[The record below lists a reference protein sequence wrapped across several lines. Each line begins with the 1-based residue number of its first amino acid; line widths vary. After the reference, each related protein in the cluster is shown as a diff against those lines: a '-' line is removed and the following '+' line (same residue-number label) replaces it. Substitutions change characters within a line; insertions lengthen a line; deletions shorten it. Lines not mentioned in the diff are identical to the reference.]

1 MIVLYG
7 CYVFILYKLILPQ
20 YEHITYLSYILYD
33 TIRMQ
38 LPNSHSDDVD
48 NDTNNPLIKKKNND
62 LQEERNPLIVSPTQ
76 SEKVRI
82 IVKPPT
88 LNDKESL
95 KSKVEEAF
103 ESVKETTS
111 NILNKAIKVEEQDI
125 TSFKTFSEK
134 VSKTQ
139 QQQPQQESPEEEY
152 VIPVI
157 AEDYSLSKKTL
168 SEDINIEKRWIE
180 HDEIKIPVR
189 YEKVFVND
197 KEIDVYS
204 KQGAISQIKEKI
216 SDLVHST
223 KRENEPEEEK
233 EENTKNQNANKET
246 ENKKRGAVEEEQLQ
260 LKGEIVP
267 LFDNTQNEDN
277 NINSSS
283 NNIKEL
289 TKNERQA
296 LIPLYAEEI
305 TISKKL
311 VKIGEIL
318 LSKRRVIEE
327 ENVNVVTTK
336 ERVSVQHPDGK
347 KEKLTTY

>member
-1 MIVLYG
+1 MI
-7 CYVFILYKLILPQ
+7 
-20 YEHITYLSYILYD
+20 T
-33 TIRMQ
+33 
-38 LPNSHSDDVD
+38 
-48 NDTNNPLIKKKNND
+48 
-62 LQEERNPLIVSPTQ
+62 
-76 SEKVRI
+76 
-82 IVKPPT
+82 
-88 LNDKESL
+88 
-95 KSKVEEAF
+95 KVEEAF

-125 TSFKTFSEK
+125 NSFKSSSKK
-134 VSKTQ
+134 VSHTKQQGQ
-139 QQQPQQESPEEEY
+139 QQQEPNEEAY

-223 KRENEPEEEK
+223 KSENETE
-233 EENTKNQNANKET
+233 EENTKNENDNNEV
-246 ENKKRGAVEEEQLQ
+246 ENKKREVREEEELQ

-267 LFDNTQNEDN
+267 LFDNQQNEDN
-277 NINSSS
+277 MHNSRS
-283 NNIKEL
+283 NNNEEF
-289 TKNERQA
+289 TKNENQA

-311 VKIGEIL
+311 VKVGEIL

-327 ENVNVVTTK
+327 ENVNVYTTK
-336 ERVSVQHPDGK
+336 ERISVEHPDGR
-347 KEKLTTY
+347 KEKLTGS